1 MASSRLRAWLRSSWL
16 TARTTGP
23 RRAIARR
30 RWMSVSAVVSVR
42 SRLASTRVSAVFACW
57 PPGPLERETRSRI
70 SAGGMETLLVTRIDS
85 RDMACILLDIDG
97 VLHVSGTPIPG
108 AVEAVV
114 RLRDHGHSL
123 RFVTNNSTQPRRA
136 LVEELRA
143 FGVTLDDDELQT
155 TPIAAASELAGQR
168 VLALVMP
175 AVVQDLE
182 GVELVGE
189 GADAVLLGGCDESV
203 EPNNVF
209 SYMNLAR
216 AFAELQAGA
225 AFYCLHKNRWW
236 QTERGPLLDGGAFVA
251 GLEYAS
257 GVEATVLGKPSAA
270 YYAAALDALDAEP
283 ELTWMVGDDVEVD
296 VRGAQAFGMRT
307 ALVRTGK
314 FRPEELEMSRVDT
327 RRRTQL
333 GRAAA
338 RLARAL
344 DLTDARAHRH
354 RPHRDRPHP
363 ARAGATRLPRQVLHT
378 GGAGVLRP
386 EAEPGRELRG
396 PVLRQGGRGQG
407 AWVWCAVHLEGDR
420 DRR

>member
-1 MASSRLRAWLRSSWL
+1 
-16 TARTTGP
+16 
-23 RRAIARR
+23 
-30 RWMSVSAVVSVR
+30 
-42 SRLASTRVSAVFACW
+42 
-57 PPGPLERETRSRI
+57 
-70 SAGGMETLLVTRIDS
+70 
-85 RDMACILLDIDG
+85 MACILLDLDG

-123 RFVTNNSTQPRRA
+123 RFVTNNSTQLRA
-136 LVEELRA
+136 TVVEELRTL
-143 FGVTLDDDELQT
+143 GLTLDEDELQT
-155 TPIAAASELAGQR
+155 TPIAAARELAGQR

-175 AVVQDLE
+175 SVVPDLE

-236 QTERGPLLDGGAFVA
+236 QTQRGPLLDGGAFVA

-283 ELTWMVGDDVEVD
+283 ELTWMVGDDLEAD

-314 FRPEELEMSRVDT
+314 FRPEVLETSNVVPDVVLSSVA
-327 RRRTQL
+327 QL
-333 GRAAA
+333 P
-338 RLARAL
+338 
-344 DLTDARAHRH
+344 D
-354 RPHRDRPHP
+354 
-363 ARAGATRLPRQVLHT
+363 
-378 GGAGVLRP
+378 
-386 EAEPGRELRG
+386 
-396 PVLRQGGRGQG
+396 
-407 AWVWCAVHLEGDR
+407 WLER
-420 DRR
+420 SH